1 MLNFIFRCGLYACRS
16 SQNEKTCCVLYG
28 LQLANS
34 IKLEAAPRDV
44 SRVNDQGLLAIA
56 FFLFGIARAWQ
67 LVGARE
73 FNLMA
78 TVAAMIHRPGG
89 ENMHRADGEQPGRAD
104 RGEL

>member
-1 MLNFIFRCGLYACRS
+1 VKRGDATMFLIML
-16 SQNEKTCCVLYG
+16 VLYG

-34 IKLEAAPRDV
+34 IKLDAAPRDV
-44 SRVNDQGLLAIA
+44 SRVSDQGLLAIA

-78 TVAAMIHRPGG
+78 TAAMIHRPGG
-89 ENMHRADGEQPGRAD
+89 ESMHRADGEQPGRAG
-104 RGEL
+104 RGEP

>member
-1 MLNFIFRCGLYACRS
+1 MRS
-16 SQNEKTCCVLYG
+16 DRRRDRPRRRRVR
-28 LQLANS
+28 LAGGPPS
-34 IKLEAAPRDV
+34 FHDLF
-44 SRVNDQGLLAIA
+44 SGLLAIA

-89 ENMHRADGEQPGRAD
+89 ESPHRADGEQPGRAGQVG
-104 RGEL
+104 RGEP